1 MNAQVQPLPVRP
13 ATLAI
18 PSAIHQTWKTAEV
31 PARFAAFARSWRTHH
46 PRWSW
51 RMWSDADLRAFLA
64 VAKTKADEAN
74 VPAEPVDFDPSEEVK
89 RIVDKAMGPML
100 AEEPEEAEQPVDE
113 DLPDSEAPETEQ
125 PPDVEVPQAEAL
137 PSE

>member
-1 MNAQVQPLPVRP
+1 M
-13 ATLAI
+13 
-18 PSAIHQTWKTAEV
+18 
-31 PARFAAFARSWRTHH
+31 
-46 PRWSW
+46 
-51 RMWSDADLRAFLA
+51 
-64 VAKTKADEAN
+64 
-74 VPAEPVDFDPSEEVK
+74 DFDPSEEVK